1 MDDSNKEKVYYI
13 QQQADNLCAE
23 ISSLLRKDADMSA
36 EHLNEMIKMGLDI
49 SKLCQDMLDE
59 E

>member
-1 MDDSNKEKVYYI
+1 MDIKDKEKIYYI

-23 ISSLLRKDADMSA
+23 IAGLMKKDADTSA

-49 SKLCQDMLDE
+49 SMLCQDMLNE